1 MPLPPVRAT
10 TILAVR
16 KNGRVAIG
24 GDGQVS
30 IGDTVAKNS
39 AVKGRVLKGG
49 RGLARFAG
57 SLADSRSFFR
67 NFEEKLRGYPG

>member
-1 MPLPPVRAT
+1 MSLPRIRAT

-16 KNGRVAIG
+16 RDGRVAIG

-39 AVKGRVLKGG
+39 AVKVRVLKGG
-49 RGLARFAG
+49 RVVA
-57 SLADSRSFFR
+57 STI
-67 NFEEKLRGYPG
+67 